1 MTGHGAK
8 YGRKREEAIAALL
21 AQRNAQEAAH
31 AVGVSAKTLLR
42 WMNVPEFQAAYRQA
56 RLNAFGQC
64 IARLQ
69 QASGAAAS
77 TLLKI
82 MLDPNAPA
90 SARLRAADSILNHA
104 AKAIEMEDIEARVS
118 HLEHAAEV
126 ARARGV

>member
-56 RLNAFGQC
+56 RRNAFGQC

-118 HLEHAAEV
+118 HLEHAAER
-126 ARARGV
+126 AKARGV